1 MKNGLLLTLKQLIKL
16 GIISFKKK
24 KRRNKN
30 KSKMRETDA
39 FEKEITSEVPIN
51 PQNRR
56 YNYSYSTSPPSLQ
69 PNSDALRLRD
79 ENDRLNVKMIES
91 KNEMENQKKMI
102 NEQHIRHRELENDVD
117 VAKHHIMRDLNQ
129 LNYYGKNGGFAYDDD
144 IVVSQTYGSLTFQP
158 QTSQP
163 TTPEPSSAIP
173 PTPRSLTED
182 DFFTSDAEQVLEP
195 PPTNE
200 PIVQSDSDEEIN
212 TPPITIKTK
221 RKIQPRT
228 RPRTR
233 RGVSF
238 SDEEGK
244 PLTFEE
250 AEGGRTASRSGA
262 EGSALYAKGVSE
274 AEGAG
279 GGGARGASMNFLN
292 EPVPKHNNYPFSP
305 ERIPYSKT
313 KPSVAEV
320 QQWKQWYLLLGLKD
334 TSVLQMNTR
343 SSYMKP
349 ILAKSLDEYKKLR
362 GEKDPNILK
371 SKDPRV
377 VYKAVKQRLSGVS

>member
-16 GIISFKKK
+16 GIIKFKKK
-24 KRRNKN
+24 RKNRN
-30 KSKMRETDA
+30 KSKMREIDA

-56 YNYSYSTSPPSLQ
+56 YRDSTSPPSFQ

-91 KNEMENQKKMI
+91 KNEMENQKQMI

-129 LNYYGKNGGFAYDDD
+129 LNYYGKIGGFAYDDD
-144 IVVSQTYGSLTFQP
+144 IVVSQTSGSLTFQP

-182 DFFTSDAEQVLEP
+182 DFFTSDAEAVLQP

-221 RKIQPRT
+221 RKTQPRT

-238 SDEEGK
+238 SDEEGN
-244 PLTFEE
+244 PLSFEKAEKAEE
-250 AEGGRTASRSGA
+250 AGEG
-262 EGSALYAKGVSE
+262 E
-274 AEGAG
+274 AGGAG
-279 GGGARGASMNFLN
+279 GGGASTNFPN

-334 TSVLQMNTR
+334 PSILQMNTR

-377 VYKAVKQRLSGVS
+377 IYKAVKQRLSGLS

>member
-16 GIISFKKK
+16 GIIKFKK
-24 KRRNKN
+24 KRRNRN

-39 FEKEITSEVPIN
+39 FEKGLNSSVPFN
-51 PQNRR
+51 PQTKR
-56 YNYSYSTSPPSLQ
+56 YADFVGSSAPPLMT
-69 PNSDALRLRD
+69 PYTDNLRLRD
-79 ENDRLNVKMIES
+79 SNDNFNTRLMEY
-91 KNEMENQKKMI
+91 KNDLVGQKLLLNNQQISHK
-102 NEQHIRHRELENDVD
+102 ELENDID
-117 VAKHHIMRDLNQ
+117 AKSEIIMRELRHLTYQ
-129 LNYYGKNGGFAYDDD
+129 SGYVIDDPVD
-144 IVVSQTYGSLTFQP
+144 VSQTYGSLTFQP

-163 TTPEPSSAIP
+163 TTPETSSAIP

-182 DFFTSDAEQVLEP
+182 DFFTSDAEAVLQP

-221 RKIQPRT
+221 RKTQPRT

-238 SDEEGK
+238 SDEEGN
-244 PLTFEE
+244 PLSFEKAE
-250 AEGGRTASRSGA
+250 KAEGGHMASGSGA
-262 EGSALYAKGVSE
+262 SE
-274 AEGAG
+274 AGEGEAGGAG
-279 GGGARGASMNFLN
+279 GGGASTNFPN

-334 TSVLQMNTR
+334 PSILQMNTR

-377 VYKAVKQRLSGVS
+377 IYKAVKQRLSGLS